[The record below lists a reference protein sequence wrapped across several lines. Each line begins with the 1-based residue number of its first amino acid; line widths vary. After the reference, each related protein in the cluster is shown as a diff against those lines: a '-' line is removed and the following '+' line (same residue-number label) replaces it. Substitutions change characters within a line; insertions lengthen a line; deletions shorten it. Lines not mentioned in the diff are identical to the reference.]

1 MVEFNIKICHIVV
14 HDFIIINRYMN
25 QEELINV
32 YTLLSGFIV
41 DEISTQLIVLRVVH
55 ECIIIKQVYI
65 FLKKI
70 IELKLF
76 SATLV

>member
-14 HDFIIINRYMN
+14 HDFIITNRYTN
-25 QEELINV
+25 KEELTKI

-65 FLKKI
+65 FKKI
-70 IELKLF
+70 IDLIF
-76 SATLV
+76 IQ